1 MTRGEQN
8 IAVTDRVFKEDVSA
22 ISTNE
27 IGAIDKTFAVRLL
40 HFLESVEPQG
50 FASEEE
56 REYLVRVAK
65 KLLNYQ
71 KATANTAEECD
82 YLRRL

>member
-1 MTRGEQN
+1 MTCGEQN
-8 IAVTDRVFKEDVSA
+8 IAVTDRVLRKMYQQ
-22 ISTNE
+22 STNE